1 MKKVAILGGGV
12 SGKAAALLAEKNN
25 CVPVILND
33 GESAE
38 LPPDAALIVA
48 SPGVHPLR
56 SRLYKAARNSGVE
69 FIGEMEYGFR
79 HFKGRVAAI
88 TGTNGKTTTTELTV
102 FLLNEAGINAVA
114 AGNIGL
120 PLSEVAAQEK
130 QPEIAVVEVS
140 SFQLEL
146 VDTFAPEAAVLLN
159 LESDHEDRYA
169 GGFEEYCA
177 VKKKIFDRVSAE
189 NRIWG
194 LSFPGVQRRVTFAE
208 NMLLVDG
215 KTLLNVEETAL
226 SAPHNRENLA
236 AAVELFLRF
245 APEKLSILPEVV
257 KKFRCGRHRIEFFHE
272 AKGIRFYDDSKGT
285 NPAAVAAAVKA
296 VPGKVVLLAGGLDK
310 GMDFSVLSTVAPR
323 IRQVILYGQCR
334 EPIARVFRDSGVPCC
349 DCGTDFECAVETA
362 IGAACEGD
370 AVMLSPGCAS
380 MDMFKNYQ
388 ERGEK
393 FKELV
398 RQKCK

>member
-1 MKKVAILGGGV
+1 MKKTVILGGGV
-12 SGKAAALLAEKNN
+12 SGKAAALLAEKNH
-25 CVPVILND
+25 CAPVILND
-33 GESAE
+33 GESAQ
-38 LPPDAALIVA
+38 LPPDADLIVA

-56 SRLYKAARNSGVE
+56 SGLYKASLASGVE

-102 FLLNEAGINAVA
+102 FLLNEAGVDAVA

-146 VDTFAPEAAVLLN
+146 IDTFAPEAAVLLN

-177 VKKKIFDRVSAE
+177 VKKKIFDKVPESHQIRG
-189 NRIWG
+189 I
-194 LSFPGVQRRVTFAE
+194 SFPDPKRRATYSGD
-208 NMLLVDG
+208 MLLLDG
-215 KTLLNVEETAL
+215 KVLLNVAETAL

-236 AAVELFLRF
+236 AAVELFVRL
-245 APEKLSILPEVV
+245 APEKIAILPEAV
-257 KKFRCGRHRIEFFHE
+257 KKFRCGKHRIELFHE
-272 AKGIRFYDDSKGT
+272 SRGIRFYDDSKGT
-285 NPAAVAAAVKA
+285 NPAAVVAAVKA
-296 VPGKVVLLAGGLDK
+296 VPGPVVLLAGGLDK
-310 GMDFSVLSTVAPR
+310 GMDFSVLESVASR
-323 IRQVILYGQCR
+323 IRMAVLFGECR
-334 EPIARVFRDSGVPCC
+334 EPIAKVFRQAGVPVR
-349 DCGTDFECAVETA
+349 DCGKDFELAVATA
-362 IGAACEGD
+362 LQGASPGD
-370 AVMLSPGCAS
+370 CVMLSPGCAS

-398 RQKCK
+398 RRS

>member
-1 MKKVAILGGGV
+1 MKKIAILGGGV
-12 SGKAAALLAEKNN
+12 SGRGAALLAEKKGSSA
-25 CVPVILND
+25 VILND
-33 GESAE
+33 GENKG
-38 LPPDAALIVA
+38 LPADAGLIVA
-48 SPGVHPLR
+48 SPGVPPLR
-56 SRLYKAARNSGVE
+56 SALYKAAQESGKE
-69 FIGEMEYGFR
+69 FISEMEYGFR

-102 FLLNEAGINAVA
+102 FLLREAGFNAVA
-114 AGNIGL
+114 AGNIGV
-120 PLSEVAAQEK
+120 PLSEVAAQET
-130 QPEIAVVEVS
+130 QPDIAVVEVS

-146 VDTFAPEAAVLLN
+146 IDTFAPQAAVLLN

-177 VKKKIFDRVSAE
+177 VKRKIFDRVPEE
-189 NRIWG
+189 NCIRG
-194 LSFPGVQRRVTFAE
+194 LSFADAPRRVLYEGDT
-208 NMLLVDG
+208 LVCDG
-215 KTLLNVEETAL
+215 RKLFDVTLTEL

-245 APEKLSILPEVV
+245 APEKINILPEAV

-272 AKGIRFYDDSKGT
+272 RQGKRFYDDSKGT
-285 NPAAVAAAVKA
+285 NPAAVVAAVKA
-296 VPGKVVLLAGGLDK
+296 VPGKIVLLAGGLDK
-310 GMDFSVLSTVAPR
+310 GMDFSILSSVAHR
-323 IRQVILYGQCR
+323 VRAAVLYGQCR
-334 EPIARVFRDSGVPCC
+334 EPIARVFRESGVPVW
-349 DCGTDFECAVETA
+349 DCGTDFEYAVDTA
-362 IGAACEGD
+362 LHTACNGD

-398 RQKCK
+398 LKKG

>member
-1 MKKVAILGGGV
+1 MKKIAILGGGV
-12 SGKAAALLAEKNN
+12 SGRGAALLAEKNGSLA
-25 CVPVILND
+25 VILND
-33 GESAE
+33 GENKG
-38 LPPDAALIVA
+38 LPADAGLIVA

-56 SRLYKAARNSGVE
+56 SLLYKAAQESGKE
-69 FIGEMEYGFR
+69 FISEMEYGFR
-79 HFKGRVAAI
+79 HFKGPIAAI

-102 FLLNEAGINAVA
+102 FLLKEAGFNAVA
-114 AGNIGL
+114 AGNIGV
-120 PLSEVAAQEK
+120 PLSEVAAQEI
-130 QPEIAVVEVS
+130 QPDIAVVEVS

-146 VDTFAPEAAVLLN
+146 IDTFAPQAAVLLN

-177 VKKKIFDRVSAE
+177 VKRKIFDRVPEE
-189 NRIWG
+189 NCIRG
-194 LSFPGVQRRVTFAE
+194 LSFTDAHRRVLYEGDT
-208 NMLLVDG
+208 LVCDG
-215 KTLLNVEETAL
+215 KKLFDVTLTEL

-245 APEKLSILPEVV
+245 APEKINILPEAV

-272 AKGIRFYDDSKGT
+272 RQGKRFYDDSKGT
-285 NPAAVAAAVKA
+285 NPAAVVAAVKA
-296 VPGKVVLLAGGLDK
+296 VPGKIVLLAGGLDK
-310 GMDFSVLSTVAPR
+310 GMDFSILSSVAHR
-323 IRQVILYGQCR
+323 VRAVVLYGQCR
-334 EPIARVFRDSGVPCC
+334 EPIARVFRESGVPVR
-349 DCGTDFECAVETA
+349 DCGTDFEYAVDTA
-362 IGAACEGD
+362 LHTACTGD

-398 RQKCK
+398 LKKG

>member
-1 MKKVAILGGGV
+1 MKKIAILGGGV
-12 SGKAAALLAEKNN
+12 SGRGAALLAEKKGSSA
-25 CVPVILND
+25 VILND
-33 GESAE
+33 GENKG
-38 LPPDAALIVA
+38 LPADAGLIVA

-56 SRLYKAARNSGVE
+56 SALYKAAQESGKE
-69 FIGEMEYGFR
+69 FISEMEYGFR

-102 FLLNEAGINAVA
+102 FLLKEAGFNAVA
-114 AGNIGL
+114 AGNIGV
-120 PLSEVAAQEK
+120 PLSEVAAQET
-130 QPEIAVVEVS
+130 QPDIAVVEVS

-146 VDTFAPEAAVLLN
+146 IDTFAPQAAVLLN

-169 GGFEEYCA
+169 GGFKEYCA
-177 VKKKIFDRVSAE
+177 VKRKIFDRVPEE
-189 NRIWG
+189 NCIRG
-194 LSFPGVQRRVTFAE
+194 LSFADAPRRVLYEGDT
-208 NMLLVDG
+208 LVCDG
-215 KTLLNVEETAL
+215 RKLFDVTLTEL

-245 APEKLSILPEVV
+245 APEKTNILPEAV

-272 AKGIRFYDDSKGT
+272 RQGKRFYDDSKGT
-285 NPAAVAAAVKA
+285 NPAAVVAAVKA
-296 VPGKVVLLAGGLDK
+296 VPGKIVLLAGGLDK
-310 GMDFSVLSTVAPR
+310 GMDFSILSSVAHR
-323 IRQVILYGQCR
+323 VRAVVLYGQCR
-334 EPIARVFRDSGVPCC
+334 EPIARVFRESGVPVR
-349 DCGTDFECAVETA
+349 DCGTDFEYAVDTA
-362 IGAACEGD
+362 LHTACTGD

-398 RQKCK
+398 LKKG